1 MIFKLPP
8 KLRTDKAWS
17 LTDREKDA
25 LDYSLVIN
33 KPRDEIYNIFCA
45 PQLTRAQ
52 CRARASALWSSK
64 DATEY
69 MELRTRQIED
79 SLPSRSKSG
88 EQSGEA
94 FSEEF
99 ALTLKKLIADKALD
113 ANSQDQWDAIKI
125 AAAQVF
131 KDTTMSFEAPRRYLP
146 ESCRTGPCRYLAY
159 CELALQDEC
168 KYCKYKKYAEEN
180 GVRYTH
186 ADMLDIP
193 KDDPI
198 REPWKDSI
206 IEDDEDADVDK
217 EGKTN

>member
-113 ANSQDQWDAIKI
+113 ANSQDQWDAVKL
-125 AAAQVF
+125 AAQQVF
-131 KDTTMSFEAPRRYLP
+131 KETTISFESPRRYLP
-146 ESCRTGPCRYLAY
+146 ESCYSGPCRYLAY
-159 CELALQDEC
+159 CELALSDEC
-168 KYCKYKKYAEEN
+168 QYCRYKKYAEEH
-180 GVRYTH
+180 GVMYDH
-186 ADMLDIP
+186 QNMLDIP
-193 KDDPI
+193 QDNPI
-198 REPWKDSI
+198 RKGFDGEE
-206 IEDDEDADVDK
+206 EDDEEKDEDD
-217 EGKTN
+217 E